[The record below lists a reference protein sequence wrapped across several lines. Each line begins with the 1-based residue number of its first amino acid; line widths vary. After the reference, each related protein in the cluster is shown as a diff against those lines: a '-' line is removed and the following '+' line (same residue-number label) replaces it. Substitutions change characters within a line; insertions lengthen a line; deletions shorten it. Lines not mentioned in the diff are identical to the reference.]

1 MLALAIN
8 RDNDSRDRIKSA
20 ILEAA
25 ISTAVK
31 KSDPSCAGFVGVFV
45 RHCSPRSA
53 YDTNWDVRGIRFG
66 TAERESCEA
75 ALSVI
80 IARMKQEFEV
90 VD

>member
-8 RDNDSRDRIKSA
+8 RENDSRDRIKSA
-20 ILEAA
+20 ALEAA

-31 KSDPSCAGFVGVFV
+31 KSDPSCEGFVGVFL
-45 RHCSPRSA
+45 RRSLPRSDE
-53 YDTNWDVRGIRFG
+53 DTNWDVRGIRFG
-66 TAERESCEA
+66 KAQREQCEA